1 MLRLLLNLNKAKIY
15 FHNIKDSCVGLGGA
29 TLMTDTTYTRI
40 YSRLSP
46 AEQDMLFEL
55 LLASGSLKS
64 LAERYGVSYPTIR
77 ARLDRLIARVEELQ
91 ADSGVDQ
98 LAHKLADL
106 IEVGSMQPQAAR
118 EVLELHRTILES
130 AQSGQEN
137 A

>member
-1 MLRLLLNLNKAKIY
+1 MA
-15 FHNIKDSCVGLGGA
+15 
-29 TLMTDTTYTRI
+29 DTTYTRI
-40 YSRLSP
+40 YSRLNP

-91 ADSGVDQ
+91 ADNGADQ

-106 IEVGSMQPQAAR
+106 IESGSLLPQAAR

-130 AQSGQEN
+130 AHSGQEN

>member
-1 MLRLLLNLNKAKIY
+1 
-15 FHNIKDSCVGLGGA
+15 
-29 TLMTDTTYTRI
+29 MTDTTYTRI